1 MTKMIEK
8 LKAAIE
14 AERDKL
20 LAELPQAAEPRLSAI
35 RKEIE
40 ACESLLV
47 RFNRS
52 RVARSF
58 APQPQTGRRVGSS
71 FFGRL
76 KAEL

>member
-14 AERDKL
+14 AERAKL

-40 ACESLLV
+40 ACESLLA

-52 RVARSF
+52 RA
-58 APQPQTGRRVGSS
+58 A
-71 FFGRL
+71 
-76 KAEL
+76 